1 MFAAGMI
8 EQLSFSLFL
17 SYAGLAH
24 YSVFPLS
31 NVLFGGSDLQTYSI
45 DQTFTYIPLVDNADG
60 WVTPLSS
67 ISIDGFEQGFIA
79 DRVRFTTGTFLMLIP
94 EQYYVAFISAL
105 IDIPSCGV
113 FPSGFVNC
121 PCPEDT
127 QLAHT
132 LTFRMGNVTLEV
144 PPAAYFYQVSTIQID
159 QICYFFIGYY
169 NASEVLLG
177 TLFQTQF
184 YMEYDYTGQRVGLAR
199 AAFSVPIEQSRSS
212 GLRWWGWLMAC
223 FLIVCTVCFFVLLCR
238 ILKPKRGE
246 KKRKHTSDEGE
257 MLRTVAPSEAVSP
270 RIAADKGVYS

>member
-1 MFAAGMI
+1 MQMFAAGMI

-24 YSVFPLS
+24 YSVFPPS

-67 ISIDGFEQGFIA
+67 ISIDGIAQDFIA
-79 DRVRFTTGTFLMLIP
+79 DRVRFTTSTFLMLIP
-94 EQYYVAFISAL
+94 RQYYLSFASAL
-105 IDIPSCGV
+105 INITSCGV
-113 FPSGFVNC
+113 FPSGYVNC
-121 PCPEDT
+121 PCPEYT
-127 QLAHT
+127 QFEHT
-132 LTFRMGNVTLEV
+132 LTFRMGNVTLEI
-144 PPAAYFYQVSTIQID
+144 PPAAYFYQVNTNQVED
-159 QICYFFIGYY
+159 ICYFFIGVN

-184 YMEYDYTGQRVGLAR
+184 YMDYDYTGQRVGLAR
-199 AAFSVPIEQSRSS
+199 AAFSIPIVQPSSS
-212 GLRWWGWLMAC
+212 GLKWWGWLMGS

-238 ILKPKRGE
+238 ILRPKRGR

-257 MLRTVAPSEAVSP
+257 MLRTVVPSEAASP
-270 RIAADKGVYS
+270 EIAAG